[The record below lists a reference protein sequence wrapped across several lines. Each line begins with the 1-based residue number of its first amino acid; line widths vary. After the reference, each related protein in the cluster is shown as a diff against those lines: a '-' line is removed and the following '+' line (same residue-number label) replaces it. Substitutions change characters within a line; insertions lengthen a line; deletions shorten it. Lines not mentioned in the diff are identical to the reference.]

1 MAKKIF
7 TDLDLQTNKV
17 TNLAT
22 PTVSTD
28 AATKGYV
35 DSASGGGSKP
45 GIATL
50 TFPGTLSIGAGT
62 ARFYMPAAGTIT
74 KVIASVGTA
83 PTGLPIIIDILK
95 NGTTIYPTNPGNRPT
110 IAVSTNVVFPTNPD
124 TTTFSTND
132 YFTITVVQ
140 VGSTTSGSDAVVQ
153 IVF

>member
-1 MAKKIF
+1 LAKKIF

-22 PTVSTD
+22 PSVSTD

-35 DSASGGGSKP
+35 DSVSGGGSKP
-45 GIATL
+45 SIATL
-50 TFPGTLSIGAGT
+50 TYPGTLTVGVGIS
-62 ARFYMPAAGTIT
+62 RFYMPVAGTIT
-74 KVIASVGTA
+74 KIIASVGTA

-95 NGTTIYPTNPGNRPT
+95 NGTTIYSTNPGNRPT

-124 TTTFSTND
+124 TTAFAAND
-132 YFTITVVQ
+132 YFTVQIVQ
-140 VGSTTSGSDAVVQ
+140 VGTTTAGTDAVIQ